1 MKIAILTSGGD
12 APGMNAAVRAVTRKA
27 LSLGHDVFGIKYGYK
42 GLLDGCIEPLQARDV
57 GGILEMGGTILR
69 SSRSEEFKSEEF
81 QKKAASNIME
91 RGIDYV
97 FAVGGNGTQ
106 TGLHALAMQGV
117 KTIGIPSTIDNDLVG
132 TDFTIGF
139 DTAVN
144 TAVWAIDK
152 IRITAT
158 SHERTFIVEVMGRD
172 SGFLALYS
180 GLSCGADTIL
190 VPEYKVDLNEVALRV
205 IRSRDKKKHHH
216 IIVLAEGAGHA
227 KWLALEIAERT
238 GIDPY
243 VSILGYIQRGGS
255 PTSFD
260 RLHASKLGSLA
271 VDAALEGRT
280 DCVVGF
286 IDGKPTFTPSNL
298 VIGKLKNPD
307 EELLKLAYQLHD

>member
-1 MKIAILTSGGD
+1 M
-12 APGMNAAVRAVTRKA
+12 
-27 LSLGHDVFGIKYGYK
+27 
-42 GLLDGCIEPLQARDV
+42 
-57 GGILEMGGTILR
+57 
-69 SSRSEEFKSEEF
+69 
-81 QKKAASNIME
+81 ASN
-91 RGIDYV
+91 RPPCT
-97 FAVGGNGTQ
+97 GNAGC
-106 TGLHALAMQGV
+106 

-205 IRSRDKKKHHH
+205 IKSRDKKKHHH

-255 PTSFD
+255 PTSFGQIA
-260 RLHASKLGSLA
+260 RLKTWLTG
-271 VDAALEGRT
+271 
-280 DCVVGF
+280 C
-286 IDGKPTFTPSNL
+286 
-298 VIGKLKNPD
+298 
-307 EELLKLAYQLHD
+307 